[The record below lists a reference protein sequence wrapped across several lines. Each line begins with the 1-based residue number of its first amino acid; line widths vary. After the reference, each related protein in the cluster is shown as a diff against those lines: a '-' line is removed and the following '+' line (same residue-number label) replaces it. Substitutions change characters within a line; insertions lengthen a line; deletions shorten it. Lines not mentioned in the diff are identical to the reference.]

1 MRAVVKFRAFPFFT
15 TTALCSPGHPDEK
28 YDRGTELGAGAAGT
42 VFAATDKSSG
52 DRVAV
57 KIIDLQKQ
65 PRKEMILM
73 ELKVMKDLRHD
84 NLVRHTIDSGC
95 HGKVLPRQIFSLIK

>member
-1 MRAVVKFRAFPFFT
+1 MRPVVRFRTSPLT
-15 TTALCSPGHPDEK
+15 TAALCSPGHPDEK

-52 DRVAV
+52 NCVAV

-73 ELKVMKDLRHD
+73 ELKVMKDLKHP
-84 NLVRHTIDSGC
+84 NLVRQHLSHFVPFYVRLC
-95 HGKVLPRQIFSLIK
+95 KLLKN